1 MKIVYKDG
9 ETVRILIASIVVIEN
24 NIINANDKYHIKIED
39 VLRIEDWKEVIYM
52 SDNRDIIDDLK
63 ALLNQIKVDTD
74 NYLEKDI
81 PMPNINIEYK
91 GITVSIP
98 TDLADTND
106 YIQGD
111 IEEFIETFSD
121 YFI

>member
-1 MKIVYKDG
+1 
-9 ETVRILIASIVVIEN
+9 
-24 NIINANDKYHIKIED
+24 
-39 VLRIEDWKEVIYM
+39 M